1 MRALWILCATSTCL
15 LVVLIGVLQLGLQL
29 GENWSSLDEGG
40 PQWPLV
46 VAYGLAG
53 TALGSLLVIVFS
65 SLWKKLHTQKSFRRL
80 LKIHSG

>member
-29 GENWSSLDEGG
+29 GENWSSLDESG

-53 TALGSLLVIVFS
+53 TALGSLLLIVFS
-65 SLWKKLHTQKSFRRL
+65 NLWKICTHRNSFGV
-80 LKIHSG
+80 SS